1 LDDQKLT
8 KTKRKTLK
16 RLWISNCNTI
26 VQPDSVTLH
35 VTSDE
40 EKIASI
46 SQIPS
51 ASAVVVRNGVEALEI
66 LPKRDYLPQGIMRLL
81 FIGRL
86 DPKKGVENL
95 LDAMRQLDDLSITL
109 SICGEGDAH
118 YVLSLKQYAG
128 RLGLLD
134 RCVHFFGQID
144 GDFKTNAFLNSD
156 VCISPSYSEN
166 FAMVV
171 AESLAHGVPVIVSRE
186 APWRAVEDKQCGLWV
201 DNTPES
207 LVRAIRSIRQMKLAE
222 MGQRGWEWMKEE
234 FGWESVGREMLG
246 IYKSSRKSIGN

>member
-1 LDDQKLT
+1 
-8 KTKRKTLK
+8 LK
-16 RLWISNCNTI
+16 RLWISVCNTI
-26 VQPDSVTLH
+26 AQADRITLH

-40 EKIASI
+40 EKVASI
-46 SQIPS
+46 TQIPN
-51 ASAVVVRNGVEALEI
+51 ANVAVIRNGVDALKI
-66 LPKRDYLPQGIMRLL
+66 LPRRDYLLGGKMRLL

-86 DPKKGVENL
+86 DPIKGVENL
-95 LDAMRQLDDLSITL
+95 LEAMKQLDDPSITL
-109 SICGEGDAH
+109 SICGDGDAQ
-118 YVLSLKQYAG
+118 YVLSLKRYAG

-134 RCVHFFGQID
+134 GCVHFFGQVD
-144 GDFKTNAFLNSD
+144 GDLKTDAFLSSD
-156 VCISPSYSEN
+156 VCVFPSYSEN

-186 APWRAVEDKQCGLWV
+186 APWKSVEDKQCGLWV
-201 DNTPES
+201 DNNSES